1 MCLRVERGR
10 APAVKTTPG
19 YESRIGACM
28 LAMSSFSFAL
38 LFSVCITSLLLCAI
52 VSTVICRLRAQR
64 LLCDFDER
72 ERGAAHEPTRGGRA
86 RGRARARIENR
97 GFLANARHNILISV
111 AEHENSPTQKTS
123 GAHRITSRRREGS
136 VRDNPSQHVSAGRE
150 GAVPSPLPSS
160 P

>member
-123 GAHRITSRRREGS
+123 GAHRITQVEG
-136 VRDNPSQHVSAGRE
+136 GR
-150 GAVPSPLPSS
+150 VL
-160 P
+160 